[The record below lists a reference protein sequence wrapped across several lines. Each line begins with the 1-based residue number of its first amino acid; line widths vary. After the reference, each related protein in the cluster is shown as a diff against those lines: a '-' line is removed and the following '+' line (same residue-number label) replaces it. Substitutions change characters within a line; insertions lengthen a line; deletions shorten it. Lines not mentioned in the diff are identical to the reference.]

1 MHSQHPA
8 IEFLA
13 TLPQFQLKLG
23 VSGWYLFDM
32 RNGTVVSAVDSD
44 EPKHRDEIE
53 LRFPGS
59 LEPFVAELGAYLDL
73 QVMEA
78 AVLMSHSDDER
89 DASQDLANAAW
100 RRAQEGSVS

>member
-1 MHSQHPA
+1 MHPKHPA

-13 TLPQFQLKLG
+13 TLPQFQLKFG
-23 VSGWYLFDM
+23 TSDWYLFDM

-44 EPKHRDEIE
+44 EPKYRDAIE

-59 LEPFVAELGAYLDL
+59 EPFVAELGPYLDP

-78 AVLMSHSDDER
+78 AVLMNLSEEER
-89 DASQDLANAAW
+89 EDSQNLANAAW
-100 RRAQEGSVS
+100 RRAQERDLS